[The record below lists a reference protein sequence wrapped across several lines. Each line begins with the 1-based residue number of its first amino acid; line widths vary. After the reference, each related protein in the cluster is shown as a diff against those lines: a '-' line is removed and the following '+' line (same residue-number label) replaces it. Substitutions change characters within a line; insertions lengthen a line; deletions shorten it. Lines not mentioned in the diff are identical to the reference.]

1 MKTLTFPDPT
11 SGSLSLRPSGFV
23 LHPNLSRSAFLAS
36 QEGQSASI
44 NVANGPY
51 VSYALADRYI
61 HGEDTWILQIFF
73 RDEDLLSVE
82 LTLDSPPDA
91 HGWRERSEE
100 LQKKDLQD
108 HLLQSIYGR
117 AEPTFSWGRIVSF
130 YDPRAGFSSIAVVY
144 RDP

>member
-11 SGSLSLRPSGFV
+11 SGALSFQPSGLVF
-23 LHPNLSRSAFLAS
+23 LPNLSRSAFLAS
-36 QEGQSASI
+36 QEGKSASI
-44 NVANGPY
+44 NVANGRY
-51 VSYALADRYI
+51 VSYLLADKYTY
-61 HGEDTWILQIFF
+61 GEYTWILQTFF

-108 HLLQSIYGR
+108 HLLQSIYGM
-117 AEPTFSWGRIVSF
+117 AQPIFSWGRIVSF